1 MAAGNSGQTRKL
13 TPAKRRQIVDLAG
26 QGVGRNEIARRLH
39 LRRADVTAIATD
51 AGLAFDR
58 SETSA
63 GLKAR
68 KVDLAERRARQLE
81 RIYDV
86 VDKTLDRLEEDA
98 PMAVLKGE
106 GGIESEVP
114 VGRLPARD
122 LLQISNSLASQ
133 RKTATD
139 LERIDNPAADAAAS
153 MLTNLADRLG
163 IDDKAEPTGGED
175 A

>member
-1 MAAGNSGQTRKL
+1 MAAGKGGQPRKL
-13 TPAKRRQIVDLAG
+13 TPAKRRQIVELAEH
-26 QGVGRNEIARRLH
+26 GVGRNEIARRLH

-68 KVDLAERRARQLE
+68 KVDLADRRARQLE
-81 RIYDV
+81 RIYDI
-86 VDKTLDRLEEDA
+86 VDQTLDRLEDKA
-98 PMAVLKGE
+98 PLSVLKGE
-106 GGIESEVP
+106 GGVESEVP
-114 VGRLPARD
+114 VGKIPARD

-139 LERIDNPAADAAAS
+139 LERIDNPAADSAAS
-153 MLTNLADRLG
+153 LLTNLAGRLG
-163 IDDKAEPTGGED
+163 LDDTAEPTGGTD
-175 A
+175 G